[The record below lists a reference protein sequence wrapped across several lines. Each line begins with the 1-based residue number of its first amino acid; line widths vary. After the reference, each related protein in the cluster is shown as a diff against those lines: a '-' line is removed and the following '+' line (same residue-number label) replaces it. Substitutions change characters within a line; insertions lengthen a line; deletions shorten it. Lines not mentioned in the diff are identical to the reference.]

1 MTLTDLREIILGNKR
16 KLLIFGGILVVGVL
30 ALSFVYR
37 EVYPTATKSGGVPS
51 FNLSATT
58 GALGGILDSSK
69 LPAVSFPT
77 HAAIY
82 EGTSLGVIMS
92 EQEARALAKKFGLG
106 GILSVATTPDGA
118 VYTFVKGKET
128 LMVSA
133 EPREITYSRSNA
145 DGSGSLWGESQAS
158 QKAKEFLS
166 SVGLTTSDLSV
177 FGVQYLGDL
186 QGRFSVV
193 GEDKAKFVEVSFA
206 RLVGSLPLIGESP
219 TEAAARVIFDPS
231 GKIAFLTFD
240 YPDTTF
246 SKVADVPLL
255 SLDAVLPQVN
265 REGKVVLVRPEA
277 DVSKWALPALPV
289 LTEFVP
295 NEIELALVQ
304 PMNSKFLYPVYLLS
318 GAGKMQGEDV
328 FASLYLLAISQD

>member
-1 MTLTDLREIILGNKR
+1 MTLTALREIIINNKR
-16 KLLIFGGILVVGVL
+16 KFLIFGGVLVVGVL

-37 EVYPTATKSGGVPS
+37 EVYLTSTKSGGVPS
-51 FNLSATT
+51 FDLSATT
-58 GALGGILDSSK
+58 GVLGGTLDSSK

-82 EGTSLGVIMS
+82 EGTSLKVIMS

-106 GILSVATTPDGA
+106 IIPSVATTPDGA
-118 VYTFVKGKET
+118 VYTFVEGKKT

-133 EPREITYSRSNA
+133 DPREITYSWSNA
-145 DGSGSLWGESQAS
+145 GGSGSLWGETQAS

-177 FGVQYLGDL
+177 FGVQYLEDL
-186 QGRFSVV
+186 QGRFSVA
-193 GEDKAKFVEVSFA
+193 GKDEAKFVEVSFA
-206 RLVGSLPLIGESP
+206 RLVGNIPLIGESP

-231 GKIAFLTFD
+231 GKVAFLTFD

-255 SLDAVLPQVN
+255 SLDVVLPQIFK
-265 REGKVVLVRPEA
+265 EGKVVLVRPEVG
-277 DVSKWALPALPV
+277 VSKWALPVSPV

-295 NEIELALVQ
+295 DEIELAFVQ
-304 PMNSKFLYPVYLLS
+304 PLNSKFLYPVYLLS